1 MIKNTLFY
9 TETMAKIFTDQG
21 SLEKAADIY
30 RYLLENDPDRK
41 DIFDKLF
48 RINEQIAGKK
58 KKSSDHIISL
68 FREWI
73 NLALKY
79 NNLQKLK
86 RLKKVCNPVGGNI

>member
-1 MIKNTLFY
+1 
-9 TETMAKIFTDQG
+9 MAKIFTDQG
-21 SLEKAADIY
+21 NLEKAADIY

-41 DIFDKLF
+41 DIFDKLL
-48 RINEQIAGKK
+48 RINEQIAKKK

-73 NLALKY
+73 NLVLKY

-86 RLKKVCNPVGGNI
+86 RLRKSL

>member
-21 SLEKAADIY
+21 NLEKAADIY

-41 DIFDKLF
+41 DIFDKLL
-48 RINEQIAGKK
+48 RINEQIAKKK

-73 NLALKY
+73 NLVLKY

-86 RLKKVCNPVGGNI
+86 RLRKSL

>member
-21 SLEKAADIY
+21 NLEKAADIY
-30 RYLLENDPDRK
+30 RYLLESDPDRK

-48 RINEQIAGKK
+48 RINEQIAEKK